1 MCELCEQI
9 SFVCQCFKPIIT
21 ASEHADG
28 FCCGFILKLEVCQTL
43 DSLSQQQTV
52 ILMLHLCQVKDHIRV
67 QSIFTSSSV
76 TWNDDPAATNRLF
89 IHPIH
94 PSSQLIYVVLLF
106 VRKAISPG
114 NKSVSKGLLWKLVS
128 LIESNE
134 AWTQAGREGKVSRL
148 RTFNEYWICQQ
159 HHSPFFTYTHTHT
172 LTQTH
177 MHTQTH
183 TREQMFQSRLIPPLV
198 FLQKIPKRNV
208 HDFLTEIGQLRLLQ
222 G

>member
-1 MCELCEQI
+1 MCAQI

-67 QSIFTSSSV
+67 PSIGIFTSPSV

-94 PSSQLIYVVLLF
+94 PTSQLIYVVLLF

-114 NKSVSKGLLWKLVS
+114 NKSVSKGLLWKLAS

-159 HHSPFFTYTHTHT
+159 HHSPFFTYTHTH
-172 LTQTH
+172 LH
-177 MHTQTH
+177 KHTCTPRH
-183 TREQMFQSRLIPPLV
+183 IHVSRCFNQDSFP
-198 FLQKIPKRNV
+198 
-208 HDFLTEIGQLRLLQ
+208 H
-222 G
+222 